1 MSVPFDTVNILN
13 VPFIKTTNAGFVQQL
28 QTDILAHRNRFVV
41 TANPEILMYAREHPD
56 YQQVLTQADY
66 ITPDGIG
73 VIQGA
78 QILGTPL
85 PERITGYDTLLT
97 LLEWCSQQH
106 QRIFLLGAKPAVLK
120 QVTTIVQRD
129 YPGIV
134 VAGARDGYY
143 DDEQTVVDQI
153 VAAQPDMVF
162 VATGFPK
169 QEFFIAEHRQRLDAL
184 WMGVGGSF
192 DVIAGAVKRAPL
204 FWQKHHVEWLY
215 RLIQEPSRFKRML
228 VLPRYLRLVK
238 KIARQQAH

>member
-28 QTDILAHRNRFVV
+28 QTDILAHHNRFVV

-97 LLEWCSQQH
+97 LLEWGSQQH

-143 DDEQTVVDQI
+143 DDEQTIVDQI
-153 VAAQPDMVF
+153 

-169 QEFFIAEHRQRLDAL
+169 QEFFIAEHRQRLNAL